1 MATHIQTVH
10 IPISKEIEREK
21 KIDEIRQQQKVF
33 QVEPATD
40 SLQID
45 TSMDVASQAEVED
58 LKLSGRSPHD
68 SLKEGRK
75 DLKGE
80 FERAGAKFTE
90 AEIEGEK
97 IGKFAS
103 KMIEETDQQIL
114 KLHANGGDG
123 AEVARLEE
131 IRDRL
136 QASLAAYQSARL
148 ETVGTALE
156 VQSAGVQTGETP
168 EEQKLWDQLLAGAEK
183 TLGIKIAGKDIEKA
197 QSVLNE
203 AFKKE
208 SSSLKQK
215 FAELKTKE
223 GDLTA
228 QLKKAAGLGE
238 GEKKKLED
246 QLKAVQSELTEVS
259 QKVKGLSQDFS
270 HLHTVAEN
278 ILKHQVARDLMV
290 GIASEEK
297 PPHIKTAP
305 GPQKGV
311 KDAALVKG
319 VKISGLAALTAT
331 DTTSDTTGSVSALGT
346 GGTGESGGTGGGSS
360 IASDFSG
367 TGLAIGRSSYNIKS
381 ESKKLDKLIQKLL
394 AAAMSG
400 NWEAIKSALIMLDKR
415 ASMTTTQMGAQ
426 VIKAMQS
433 YEKQMS
439 GLSKSLGKLKG
450 KEPDYNAR
458 LAKINNEMNLY
469 SLNRQAIANF
479 LRDTLTMREEIAN
492 LTHSVLQKDSQ
503 IVSAISRG

>member
-1 MATHIQTVH
+1 MSTNIPTVH
-10 IPISKEIEREK
+10 TVSMPKEIERQK
-21 KIDEIRQQQKVF
+21 KIDEIRQQQKAY
-33 QVEPATD
+33 QIEPATD

-75 DLKGE
+75 DLKGA
-80 FERAGAKFTE
+80 FEKAGARFTE

-97 IGKFAS
+97 IGEFAS
-103 KMIEETDQQIL
+103 KLIDETNQQIL
-114 KLHANGGDG
+114 KLQAKGGDG

-156 VQSAGVQTGETP
+156 VQSAGVQTGDTP

-197 QSVLNE
+197 QSALNE

-228 QLKKAAGLGE
+228 QLKKAAGPE
-238 GEKKKLED
+238 EKKKLED
-246 QLKAVQSELTEVS
+246 QLKAVQSELTEIS
-259 QKVKGLSQDFS
+259 QKIKVLSQDFS
-270 HLHTVAEN
+270 RLNTVTEN

-305 GPQKGV
+305 GPQTGV

-319 VKISGLAALTAT
+319 LKISGLAALTAT
-331 DTTSDTTGSVSALGT
+331 DTAGDSTGSVSSLGT
-346 GGTGESGGTGGGSS
+346 GETGALSSTGGGSS

-367 TGLAIGRSSYNIKS
+367 TSLAIGRSSYNIKS
-381 ESKKLDKLIQKLL
+381 ESKKLDKLIKKLL

-426 VIKAMQS
+426 TIKAMQN

-492 LTHSVLQKDSQ
+492 LTHSVLQKDAQ
-503 IVSAISRG
+503 IVSSISRG